1 MFSELK
7 FEPSTKDL
15 FWEEKVKRTIESMD
29 TTKELKE
36 IATLLARIATQRAGV
51 ITGLT
56 NALIEAEFPSK

>member
-7 FEPSTKDL
+7 FEPATKDL
-15 FWEEKVKRTIESMD
+15 FWEEKVKRTIESME

-51 ITGLT
+51 ISGLT
-56 NALIEAEFPSK
+56 KALMEAEFPSE

>member
-1 MFSELK
+1 MFSNLK

>member
-56 NALIEAEFPSK
+56 NALMEAEFPSK

>member
-1 MFSELK
+1 MFSKLK

-29 TTKELKE
+29 STKELKE

-51 ITGLT
+51 IAGLT
-56 NALIEAEFPSK
+56 NALMEAEFPLE